1 MAWIDYQKAHNI
13 IPHRCISECLE
24 VFGNSKNKWKLEL
37 TSNGVPLGNVEVRRS
52 IFQVYSLSPLLF
64 VLCMIPLSLILRKV
78 KFHYEFGDKK
88 TRLNHLL
95 FMNDLKLFAKSN
107 NQLNSLLNRV
117 YKQFSE
123 GVEIEFGIKKCRVLV
138 LKRGK
143 VDKAKSRGFNLVNG
157 KLMKMIDVEEFYKMI
172 T

>member
-1 MAWIDYQKAHNI
+1 
-13 IPHRCISECLE
+13 
-24 VFGNSKNKWKLEL
+24 
-37 TSNGVPLGNVEVRRS
+37 
-52 IFQVYSLSPLLF
+52 
-64 VLCMIPLSLILRKV
+64 MIPLSLILRKV

-123 GVEIEFGIKKCRVLV
+123 GVEIEFGIKKCGVLV